1 MRFRKIV
8 AIVGVGLWFGLGTQQ
23 ALAQSLKI
31 GYVDAAKILEDAP
44 QSKASLTKL
53 EAEFGPREQE
63 LRKMRDNITRLEN
76 ELDKNSLVMSD
87 SDREKR
93 NRELLESQRQ
103 LRRAQQDFREEYN
116 LRRNE
121 ELADL
126 QRIVSDK
133 IIEIAKSEGYDL
145 IMQQVVYASKKIDI
159 TDQVLKRL
167 GNK

>member
-1 MRFRKIV
+1 MRFRTIV
-8 AIVGVGLWFGLGTQQ
+8 AIIGVGLWFAVGTQQ
-23 ALAQSLKI
+23 ALAQNIKI

-53 EAEFGPREQE
+53 EGEFGPREQE
-63 LRKMRDNITRLEN
+63 LRKMRDDITRLEN

-93 NRELLESQRQ
+93 NRELLDSQRQ

>member
-1 MRFRKIV
+1 MRLRRIV
-8 AIVGVGLWFGLGTQQ
+8 AIVGVGLWVMVGTQP
-23 ALAQSLKI
+23 ALAQSIKI

-44 QSKASLTKL
+44 QSKASLKKL
-53 EAEFGPREQE
+53 EGEFGPREQE
-63 LRKMRDNITRLEN
+63 LRKMRDDITRLEN

-93 NRELLESQRQ
+93 NRELLDSQRQ

>member
-1 MRFRKIV
+1 MLR
-8 AIVGVGLWFGLGTQQ
+8 
-23 ALAQSLKI
+23 
-31 GYVDAAKILEDAP
+31 P
-44 QSKASLTKL
+44 AST
-53 EAEFGPREQE
+53 
-63 LRKMRDNITRLEN
+63 EN
-76 ELDKNSLVMSD
+76 V
-87 SDREKR
+87 DREKR
-93 NRELLESQRQ
+93 HRALLARPRP